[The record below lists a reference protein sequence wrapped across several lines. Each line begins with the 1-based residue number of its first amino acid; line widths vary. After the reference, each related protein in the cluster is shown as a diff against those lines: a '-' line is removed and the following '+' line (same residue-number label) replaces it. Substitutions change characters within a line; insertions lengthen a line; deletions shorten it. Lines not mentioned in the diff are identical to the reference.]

1 MAIKTKGPLPFL
13 SLKTWGKEESLGAE
27 RELGE
32 PAKARQTDVASAG
45 GLQGG
50 SHGAEH
56 LVGAE
61 TSVRRV
67 RHFPRAQNLRGRPK
81 TSVIKI
87 K

>member
-1 MAIKTKGPLPFL
+1 MAVKTEGPLPFL

-32 PAKARQTDVASAG
+32 PAEDRQTDVASAR

-50 SHGAEH
+50 SRGAEH
-56 LVGAE
+56 SVGAE
-61 TSVRRV
+61 TSMWRV
-67 RHFPRAQNLRGRPK
+67 RHSPRAQNLRGHPK
-81 TSVIKI
+81 NSVIKI